1 MTFCIKTIITIVLAS
16 FSICVNAQNFRV
28 SYSFLRKNDNA
39 DEKYVAE
46 MDMKLDIGSR
56 KTVFY
61 SETTFLKDSLNLLAF
76 DANGSIINDEEY
88 KKRCA
93 IYGGTTSEIAF
104 IDYRTEKISTGWQ
117 CPGIFI
123 IGTSSL
129 EQPLWETTGET
140 KTTLKGYAAKKAE
153 AEFMGRKWIIWY
165 SEDLPLPYGPWLL
178 WGAPGLIIKAQDSE
192 GIFDFTFL
200 GIESIGETSRY
211 DFLQDYYKGKTCSG
225 KRRYYDYS
233 LEEAEKLH
241 TRIMTDID
249 FQDKML
255 GFTSAG
261 YIENK
266 NGTISE
272 IKLNPYIPIIPNVRW
287 KNR

>member
-1 MTFCIKTIITIVLAS
+1 MRLVVILFFLNL

-28 SYSFLRKNDNA
+28 SYSFLRKNDKA

-117 CPGIFI
+117 CPGI
-123 IGTSSL
+123 L
-129 EQPLWETTGET
+129 
-140 KTTLKGYAAKKAE
+140 
-153 AEFMGRKWIIWY
+153 
-165 SEDLPLPYGPWLL
+165 
-178 WGAPGLIIKAQDSE
+178 
-192 GIFDFTFL
+192 
-200 GIESIGETSRY
+200 
-211 DFLQDYYKGKTCSG
+211 
-225 KRRYYDYS
+225 
-233 LEEAEKLH
+233 
-241 TRIMTDID
+241 
-249 FQDKML
+249 
-255 GFTSAG
+255 
-261 YIENK
+261 
-266 NGTISE
+266 
-272 IKLNPYIPIIPNVRW
+272 
-287 KNR
+287 